1 MNIDSSR
8 ILSAG
13 LGLSEGDPCQYFLH
27 SMSSL
32 QDLEDTNSQISL
44 HFYNILLAHQGNSLH
59 IRNGQVFEHCVSK
72 QRVVKYLVKRHF
84 PRFSEI
90 MGYVY
95 FLNGGPIVRRGGRG
109 KLHIK
114 TRHSTTGSTII
125 DLAVVGGLQVHNH
138 TTLWLHLAS

>member
-44 HFYNILLAHQGNSLH
+44 HFYNVLLAHQGNSLH

-72 QRVVKYLVKRHF
+72 QRVVKYLIRIKRHLQSS
-84 PRFSEI
+84 SE
-90 MGYVY
+90 MMV
-95 FLNGGPIVRRGGRG
+95 PVTRCVRLKG
-109 KLHIK
+109 
-114 TRHSTTGSTII
+114 
-125 DLAVVGGLQVHNH
+125 
-138 TTLWLHLAS
+138 W